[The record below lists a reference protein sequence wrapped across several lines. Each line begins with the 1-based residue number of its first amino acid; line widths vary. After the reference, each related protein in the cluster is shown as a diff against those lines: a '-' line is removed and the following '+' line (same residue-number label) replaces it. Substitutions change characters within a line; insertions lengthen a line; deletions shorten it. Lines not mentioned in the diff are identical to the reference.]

1 MRSYG
6 QAAARYREFLSRHEE
21 APETPGAAMALGWA
35 EFRLGDRARARRS
48 WTGVADKFP
57 ADARAPLA
65 CVLAAEVASQGGD
78 TVAAHALFHR
88 LITQYPSTLHAGI
101 ARLSRSVLAL
111 RRDHEDEA
119 VRELD
124 VLVQSSEPL
133 VIDAHARLSAALA
146 VPGAEGG
153 LDEPPRNASWGHGA
167 GGGVRA
173 SGTEPLESFTT
184 RLLGQER
191 ERTPYLLHG
200 FVLLAAANRGWSDV
214 SVDALA
220 GRLVDDFPSYP
231 AAPVLLARV
240 AAASASTGQWPIAR
254 RAYEKLVAR
263 YPGTPMGRR
272 EQVEFAEALFRTG
285 ATVQARAQ
293 LEQAAAAGGDAA
305 PRALL
310 LLAQMD
316 ETGGRR
322 REALAAYDRVLR
334 DYPRIERSTQ
344 SLLSHARLLEDFGEV
359 DRMPP
364 LLLRVVAQTD
374 GEVAA
379 EAAYRLGRILNAEG
393 LHADAVQWYMTA
405 AYVAEGSR
413 WARLALLGAGSSLTA
428 LRALNEA
435 VAVYRK
441 LLPANGLARTQ
452 DRETSGEA
460 AYRVAEILR
469 GAGQHEDALD
479 MYLTSAYLTPGS
491 PAEPRALVGAVQCL
505 VARGDRL
512 SAEAIYRRLL
522 QSSTTEPEFLAT
534 ARQALRGAGGAA
546 RDRSGM
552 TESALPKSAR

>member
-1 MRSYG
+1 
-6 QAAARYREFLSRHEE
+6 
-21 APETPGAAMALGWA
+21 MALGWA

-88 LITQYPSTLHAGI
+88 LIAQYPSTLHAGI

-133 VIDAHARLSAALA
+133 VIDAHARLSATLA
-146 VPGAEGG
+146 VPGTEGG

-200 FVLLAAANRGWSDV
+200 FVLLAAANHGWSDV

-254 RAYEKLVAR
+254 RAYEKLVK
-263 YPGTPMGRR
+263 
-272 EQVEFAEALFRTG
+272 
-285 ATVQARAQ
+285 ARAP

-393 LHADAVQWYMTA
+393 LHVDAVQWYMTA

-441 LLPANGLARTQ
+441 LLPANGLARTE

>member
-1 MRSYG
+1 MLLRGGVPEAVRSAALLVAADAAYGMRSYG

-88 LITQYPSTLHAGI
+88 LIAQYPSTLHAGI

-133 VIDAHARLSAALA
+133 VIDAHARLSATLA
-146 VPGAEGG
+146 VPGTEGG

-200 FVLLAAANRGWSDV
+200 FVLLAAANHGWSDV

-254 RAYEKLVAR
+254 RAYEKLVK
-263 YPGTPMGRR
+263 
-272 EQVEFAEALFRTG
+272 
-285 ATVQARAQ
+285 ARAP

-393 LHADAVQWYMTA
+393 LHVDAVQWYMTA

-441 LLPANGLARTQ
+441 LLPANGLARTE